1 MGLIRKTRIC
11 LVTTLAVLLILLA
24 VAFTL
29 LRAFLPHATG
39 YLADIEQGISLQTGF
54 PVTIGSLDADMYYFT
69 PRLKLLDVTVYEDDG
84 MATLLQLDEVN
95 VSLAFIDSIRLM
107 MPMVGSVSLHGAEI
121 KIERHPEG
129 RWVVQ
134 GRAFQQGESSKAS
147 AELID
152 LFLVANLSLVDSRIE
167 WRDFTGRSRDMEFEG
182 VTLIHENVFG
192 THYLEANMRLPP
204 QYGDTLRVVA
214 EIEGNVQDLANIEAF
229 IHINGQSLDLQ
240 SWVESTRA
248 RDYIG
253 GKGRVDTELWFHI
266 HKQKLTRISGT
277 LSADDLVLNKAND
290 ASTTWSLKHV
300 DVSLFWREL
309 NEGWRLDLRD
319 LALDFT
325 DSYWRETSDVIVATH
340 EADWMVLAS
349 YLKPADL
356 LPALDILPDDIQIEE
371 AAKYREYAIDGEL
384 TNLDLVFTR
393 GDEPDVD
400 LNAAFDDLQ
409 FSIPGKDIF
418 VSGLDGEVSVDGTHT
433 ELELVSNYSQI
444 DIARLFRWPIQLTRL
459 EGKVIIDVADEVV
472 RINSDRLEASNDDL
486 TSVSR
491 LSVEMTEGSAPF
503 LDIQTAYAN
512 GVAVNAYRYIPS
524 GILSDGLVGWLDAAF
539 IDGYVPSGGFL
550 FRGYANEFPFK
561 DNQGVMQA
569 LFDVRQG
576 QLHFLDGWPDVN
588 NMTASVHFH
597 NESLSV
603 EEGLSVEDHGGEAI
617 VTASIPDLKNALL
630 TVNGDVRAPAEEL
643 QRYVWDSGLKKIIGK
658 PVEHFQASGDTRV
671 KFKLDVP
678 LGQRREREGG
688 DIEASGSLRFA
699 DNEMYFPLM
708 GYQLTDLTGKL
719 DFTTH
724 NLFGIGI
731 TGAFEG
737 QPLNIDVST
746 IEAGDDSETLV
757 HISGDW
763 RVNSLLKSFEWSD
776 ARFLEGTAHWKAN
789 VHVPHKV
796 TDHAV
801 MFDISSD
808 LVGVKVDY
816 SDEIQKVASTPL
828 AFKGNLKIL
837 GDAQS
842 INVTAGEA
850 IDLSVN
856 SDEDNF
862 WIFKVKSP
870 VIKGS
875 GRVHAEF
882 DADTTIDLNLD
893 HLSLSAFVKGD
904 GSNAKHMQI
913 KAANVPSIKL
923 KTKSLVWY
931 DWQFDNVTV
940 SSDQHS
946 RGMIINEIRI
956 DDPYVQ
962 VTGKGSWLRRSWR
975 LDEETTFNFELS
987 SDHMGEMLSKLGYSR
1002 YVDQSTM
1009 KATLNWR
1016 WPGEPYAFNW
1026 ERLTGNSSIELG
1038 KGVLTD
1044 IEPGAGGRF
1053 LGLFNVLHLPK
1064 RLSLD
1069 FEDVYKE
1076 GFVFDAISGSYVF
1089 GDGDAITQ
1097 DTEISASAANLTMM
1111 GRIGVADQDYEL
1123 VAIVRPQSTVATF
1136 ASGTLLGGPTIGV
1149 GLVVLQKI
1157 IGIDLLGKD
1166 VYSIEGPWENPVVKQ
1181 ISSSTAQGLPEED
1194 EDFE

>member
-121 KIERHPEG
+121 EIERHPEG

-152 LFLVANLSLVDSRIE
+152 LFLVADLSLVDSRIE
-167 WRDFTGRSRDMEFEG
+167 WRDFTGRSRDMAFEG

-472 RINSDRLEASNDDL
+472 RINSD
-486 TSVSR
+486 
-491 LSVEMTEGSAPF
+491 
-503 LDIQTAYAN
+503 
-512 GVAVNAYRYIPS
+512 
-524 GILSDGLVGWLDAAF
+524 
-539 IDGYVPSGGFL
+539 
-550 FRGYANEFPFK
+550 
-561 DNQGVMQA
+561 
-569 LFDVRQG
+569 
-576 QLHFLDGWPDVN
+576 
-588 NMTASVHFH
+588 
-597 NESLSV
+597 
-603 EEGLSVEDHGGEAI
+603 
-617 VTASIPDLKNALL
+617 
-630 TVNGDVRAPAEEL
+630 
-643 QRYVWDSGLKKIIGK
+643 
-658 PVEHFQASGDTRV
+658 
-671 KFKLDVP
+671 
-678 LGQRREREGG
+678 
-688 DIEASGSLRFA
+688 
-699 DNEMYFPLM
+699 
-708 GYQLTDLTGKL
+708 
-719 DFTTH
+719 
-724 NLFGIGI
+724 
-731 TGAFEG
+731 
-737 QPLNIDVST
+737 
-746 IEAGDDSETLV
+746 
-757 HISGDW
+757 
-763 RVNSLLKSFEWSD
+763 
-776 ARFLEGTAHWKAN
+776 
-789 VHVPHKV
+789 
-796 TDHAV
+796 
-801 MFDISSD
+801 
-808 LVGVKVDY
+808 
-816 SDEIQKVASTPL
+816 
-828 AFKGNLKIL
+828 
-837 GDAQS
+837 
-842 INVTAGEA
+842 
-850 IDLSVN
+850 
-856 SDEDNF
+856 
-862 WIFKVKSP
+862 
-870 VIKGS
+870 
-875 GRVHAEF
+875 
-882 DADTTIDLNLD
+882 
-893 HLSLSAFVKGD
+893 LSLI
-904 GSNAKHMQI
+904 HI
-913 KAANVPSIKL
+913 
-923 KTKSLVWY
+923 
-931 DWQFDNVTV
+931 
-940 SSDQHS
+940 
-946 RGMIINEIRI
+946 
-956 DDPYVQ
+956 
-962 VTGKGSWLRRSWR
+962 
-975 LDEETTFNFELS
+975 
-987 SDHMGEMLSKLGYSR
+987 
-1002 YVDQSTM
+1002 
-1009 KATLNWR
+1009 
-1016 WPGEPYAFNW
+1016 
-1026 ERLTGNSSIELG
+1026 
-1038 KGVLTD
+1038 
-1044 IEPGAGGRF
+1044 
-1053 LGLFNVLHLPK
+1053 
-1064 RLSLD
+1064 
-1069 FEDVYKE
+1069 
-1076 GFVFDAISGSYVF
+1076 
-1089 GDGDAITQ
+1089 
-1097 DTEISASAANLTMM
+1097 
-1111 GRIGVADQDYEL
+1111 
-1123 VAIVRPQSTVATF
+1123 
-1136 ASGTLLGGPTIGV
+1136 
-1149 GLVVLQKI
+1149 
-1157 IGIDLLGKD
+1157 
-1166 VYSIEGPWENPVVKQ
+1166 
-1181 ISSSTAQGLPEED
+1181 
-1194 EDFE
+1194 